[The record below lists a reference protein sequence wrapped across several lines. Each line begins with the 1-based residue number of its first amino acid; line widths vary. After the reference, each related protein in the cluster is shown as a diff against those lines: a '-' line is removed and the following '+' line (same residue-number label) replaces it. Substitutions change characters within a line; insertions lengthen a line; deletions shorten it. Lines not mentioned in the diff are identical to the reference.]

1 MVHMKKLALMLA
13 LAPLLAVAQVPPPPP
28 GSPAAPMAQ
37 PGPPGPP
44 GQMDPVRMERM
55 RRRMQLAL
63 TLGLAEAL
71 QLDDA
76 AALKVRGQIEKF
88 APRRMAA
95 MSQMRDS
102 VQVLRRSARGEKVS
116 AAEVD
121 AAIGRLLEARG
132 QMQAVDRDV
141 VTTVTKDLPPEKRAR
156 AVLFLAQFHKRAMQ
170 EMRPGGRGRGG
181 PGGPGMGPGMGP
193 GPHGPGSGGMGMGPG
208 PGALGMNDADGDWDD
223 GAGDD
228 EP

>member
-1 MVHMKKLALMLA
+1 MKKLALLLA
-13 LAPLLAVAQVPPPPP
+13 LAPMLATAQAGPPP
-28 GSPAAPMAQ
+28 GGRPPASAVEA
-37 PGPPGPP
+37 GPRGPR
-44 GQMDPVRMERM
+44 GEMDPERMEKM

-95 MSQMRDS
+95 MTQMRDS
-102 VQVLRRSARGEKVS
+102 VQLLRRSAKGEKVA

-121 AAIGRLLEARG
+121 AAIARLLDARA
-132 QMQAVDRDV
+132 QVQAVDRDV

-170 EMRPGGRGRGG
+170 ELRPGGHGRGGRGG
-181 PGGPGMGPGMGP
+181 PGGPGMGPG
-193 GPHGPGSGGMGMGPG
+193 PHGPGPGPGGPGMG
-208 PGALGMNDADGDWDD
+208 PGALGMNDAEGDWDD
-223 GAGDD
+223 GSGDD

>member
-1 MVHMKKLALMLA
+1 
-13 LAPLLAVAQVPPPPP
+13 
-28 GSPAAPMAQ
+28 
-37 PGPPGPP
+37 
-44 GQMDPVRMERM
+44 M

-71 QLDDA
+71 QFDDA

-95 MSQMRDS
+95 MTQMRDS
-102 VQVLRRSARGEKVS
+102 VQLLRRSAKGEMVA

-121 AAIGRLLEARG
+121 AAIARLLDARA
-132 QMQAVDRDV
+132 QMQTVDRDV

-156 AVLFLAQFHKRAMQ
+156 AVLFLAQFHKRMMQ
-170 EMRPGGRGRGG
+170 ELRPGGRGRGG
-181 PGGPGMGPGMGP
+181 PGGPGTGPGMGP
-193 GPHGPGSGGMGMGPG
+193 GPHGGGPGMGPG
-208 PGALGMNDADGDWDD
+208 PGALGMNGADADWDD

>member
-1 MVHMKKLALMLA
+1 MKTLALLLA
-13 LAPLLAVAQVPPPPP
+13 LAPALASAQATPPPPP
-28 GSPAAPMAQ
+28 KPAAPVAQ
-37 PGPPGPP
+37 PGQPGQP
-44 GQMDPVRMERM
+44 GQMDPERMEKM

-95 MSQMRDS
+95 MTQMRDS
-102 VQVLRRSARGEKVS
+102 VQLLRRSAKGEKVP
-116 AAEVD
+116 AADVD
-121 AAIGRLLEARG
+121 AAITRLLDARA
-132 QMQAVDRDV
+132 QLQAVDREV

-156 AVLFLAQFHKRAMQ
+156 AVLFLAQFHKRMMQ

-181 PGGPGMGPGMGP
+181 PGGPGMGP
-193 GPHGPGSGGMGMGPG
+193 HGPGGPGMGPG
-208 PGALGMNDADGDWDD
+208 PGALGMNGPDGDWDD

>member
-1 MVHMKKLALMLA
+1 VEA
-13 LAPLLAVAQVPPPPP
+13 
-28 GSPAAPMAQ
+28 
-37 PGPPGPP
+37 GPRGPR
-44 GQMDPVRMERM
+44 GQLDPERMEKM

-95 MSQMRDS
+95 MTQMRDS
-102 VQVLRRSARGEKVS
+102 VQVLRRSAKGEKVA

-121 AAIGRLLEARG
+121 AAIVKLLDARA
-132 QMQAVDRDV
+132 QVQAVDRDV
-141 VTTVTKDLPPEKRAR
+141 VNTVTKDLAPEKRAR
-156 AVLFLAQFHKRAMQ
+156 AVLFLAQFHKRVMQ
-170 EMRPGGRGRGG
+170 ELRPGGHGRGG
-181 PGGPGMGPGMGP
+181 PGGPGMGPG
-193 GPHGPGSGGMGMGPG
+193 PHGPGPGGPGMG
-208 PGALGMNDADGDWDD
+208 PGALGMNDAEGDWED
-223 GAGDD
+223 GSGDD